1 MPRSG
6 IMERREQL
14 RRKILA
20 AVGRGELVTQAT
32 IAKRLGIPPNSIG
45 RAMHHLVCK
54 GALQSSESVALR
66 LRNGRQGR
74 RTVVVY
80 RLVGRWNPTVFPAWL
95 VPIRR
100 TPAGAR

>member
-6 IMERREQL
+6 LMERREQL

-20 AVGRGELVTQAT
+20 AIGRGETATQNQ

-45 RAMHHLVCK
+45 RAMHHLVAK
-54 GALQSSESVALR
+54 GALQSSESVSMR

-80 RLVGRWNPTVFPAWL
+80 RLVGRWNPGVFPAWL
-95 VPIRR
+95 VPVR
-100 TPAGAR
+100 TPAGGR

>member
-6 IMERREQL
+6 LMERREQL

-20 AVGRGELVTQAT
+20 AVGRGETVTQAQV
-32 IAKRLGIPPNSIG
+32 AKRLGIPPNSIG
-45 RAMHHLVCK
+45 RAMHHLVVK
-54 GALQSSESVALR
+54 GALQSSESVSLR

-80 RLVGRWNPTVFPAWL
+80 RLVGRWNASLFPSWL
-95 VPIRR
+95 VPIR